1 MPQARRLQNGSAS
14 RLRLL
19 LGAAALA
26 LSPAAAL
33 AQAQERPADDGLPE
47 RAVYIEADDVSRDGE
62 TGEITAGGETDRVL
76 ARFEGRNLR
85 ARRVT
90 YNLNTGVATA
100 TGDAELVD
108 VDGTVVTAQHLE
120 LDEDLR
126 AGVAVDLAVRGAD
139 GSHLM
144 AATAVRR
151 SETVNELNY
160 ALFTPC
166 PICDENGERKAP
178 TWSIQAEKVV
188 QDEGLRAILYRN
200 ALFRVGGVP
209 VLWLPV
215 FAHPDPTVER
225 ASGFLTPRIE
235 YDEARGLSY
244 EQPYLIVVSPSEDW
258 VISPQINTD
267 VNPFL
272 NVQWRRHFGVGIVE
286 ARAGYTYED
295 IPGVESADH
304 RGYLLAHGAFD
315 PDGPWRWG
323 FTAERASDKTLFDR
337 YGTQDPYQDNGLYYG
352 DRRRLI
358 SQIYAERQTE
368 RSYVSAAAFTI
379 QSLRVLE
386 VDLNNPANNVF
397 ERDGVTPVAAPVIE
411 AMWEPR
417 QGVLGGRLRLN
428 GSAAVL
434 IRDNY
439 VGAPVL
445 SPDQIPPPD
454 PLDPDL
460 SGYPG
465 VDSARAVATVD
476 WRRTL
481 ISPIGLRWEPFVN
494 LRADLYAVRDRPFAP
509 DDETTV
515 ARGRATA
522 GLDVSY
528 PLIRRFENGADM
540 VLEPLAQVSISNR
553 PDLDPRLPNEDSQVI
568 DLDETSLFA
577 VDRFTGADLY
587 EGGLRLTAGG
597 RASVRWDGDRSAS
610 LFIGR
615 SWRDEREDRFL
626 VPTGDGTGGL
636 FDPTGL
642 ATRGSDWVVSATFS
656 PGHQV
661 RGWAHA
667 QVDDGGDIRRAEIM
681 VDGAWGARNM
691 GTVSYI
697 VDRSNPVDVDPALP
711 LATRTYRNYEF
722 VQFSGQQFV
731 RGNWGLAA
739 RGIVDLQEDRFTR
752 GEVGLLFEDDCIRF
766 EIGYRRD
773 NTRVDPSGPRT
784 GAYVRLTL
792 ATLGGTGYQRD
803 DMW

>member
-1 MPQARRLQNGSAS
+1 MVSMPQAWRLNSGSTMRRRLLTGAAVV
-14 RLRLL
+14 L
-19 LGAAALA
+19 LG
-26 LSPAAAL
+26 PGVAL
-33 AQAQERPADDGLPE
+33 AQQPSSERLPPE
-47 RAVYIEADDVSRDGE
+47 ALYIEAEDVTRDGD
-62 TGEITAGGETDRVL
+62 TGEVAARGENERVL

-85 ARRVT
+85 GREVT

-100 TGDAELVD
+100 SGDVELID
-108 VDGTVVTAQHLE
+108 VDGTVVTADRLE
-120 LDEDLR
+120 LNENLQT
-126 AGVAVDLAVRGAD
+126 GVAVNLAVRGVD

-151 SETVNELNY
+151 SQAVNELNY

-166 PICDENGERKAP
+166 PICDDDGRRKEP
-178 TWSIQAEKVV
+178 TWSIQARKVV
-188 QDEGLRAILYRN
+188 QDESLRAILYEN

-209 VLWLPV
+209 VLWLPF

-225 ASGFLTPRIE
+225 ASGFLVPGIE

-244 EQPYLIVVSPSEDW
+244 EQPYLIVRSPSEDW
-258 VISPQINTD
+258 IISPQFNTD

-272 NVQWRRHFGVGIVE
+272 NLQWRRHFGDGIVE

-295 IPGVESADH
+295 IPGVEDQDH

-315 PDGPWRWG
+315 PAGPWRWG

-337 YGTQDPYQDNGLYYG
+337 YGTEDPYQDNGLYHG

-358 SQIYAERQTE
+358 SQVYAEHQTE
-368 RSYVSAAAFTI
+368 RSYLSAAAFTI

-386 VDLNNPANNVF
+386 VDRANPANNVF

-417 QGVLGGRLRLN
+417 QDILGGRLRLSGN
-428 GSAAVL
+428 AAVL
-434 IRDNY
+434 IRENY

-445 SPDQIPPPD
+445 APDQVPSAD
-454 PLDPDL
+454 PSDPNF

-465 VDSARAVATVD
+465 VDSARIVLSAD
-476 WRRTL
+476 WRRILT
-481 ISPIGLRWEPFVN
+481 SPIGLRWEPFIN
-494 LRADLYAVRDRPFAP
+494 LRGDAYAVEDLPSAG
-509 DDETTV
+509 DDAVTTTRV
-515 ARGRATA
+515 RATA

-528 PLIRRFENGADM
+528 PLIRRFENGADL
-540 VLEPLAQVSISNR
+540 VLEPLAQISISNR
-553 PDLDPRLPNEDSQVI
+553 ADLDPRLPNEDSQVT

-577 VDRFTGADLY
+577 VDRFTGHDLY
-587 EGGLRLTAGG
+587 EGGLRLVAGG
-597 RASVRWDGDRSAS
+597 RASLRWDNDRSAS
-610 LFIGR
+610 IFLGR
-615 SWRDEREDRFL
+615 GWRDEREDRYL
-626 VPTGDGTGGL
+626 VPTGDGTGSL
-636 FDPTGL
+636 FDPSGL
-642 ATRGSDWVVSATFS
+642 ADRASDWVVSATFS
-656 PGHQV
+656 PGSQI

-667 QVDDGGDIRRAEIM
+667 QIDEDGEVRRAEVM
-681 VDGAWGARNM
+681 VDGSWGARNLA
-691 GTVSYI
+691 TVSYI
-697 VDRSNPVDVDPALP
+697 VDRSNPVDVDPSLP

-731 RGNWGLAA
+731 SGNWGVAS

>member
-1 MPQARRLQNGSAS
+1 MPQVRRFQNGSS
-14 RLRLL
+14 GRLRLL
-19 LGAAALA
+19 LGVAALA
-26 LSPAAAL
+26 LCPGAAW
-33 AQAQERPADDGLPE
+33 AQAQPEADGLP
-47 RAVYIEADDVSRDGE
+47 AGALYIEADDVSRDAD
-62 TGEITAGGETDRVL
+62 TGEVSARGDTDRVL
-76 ARFEGRNLR
+76 ARFQGRNLR
-85 ARRVT
+85 ARQIS
-90 YNLNTGVATA
+90 YNLNTGVAAA
-100 TGDAELVD
+100 TGEAELID
-108 VDGTVVTAQHLE
+108 VDGTVITARHLE
-120 LDEDLR
+120 LDEDVR
-126 AGVAVDLAVRGAD
+126 AGVAVDLTVRSPD
-139 GSHLM
+139 GSSLM

-166 PICDENGERKAP
+166 PICDENGERKEP

-188 QDEGLRAILYRN
+188 QDEALRAIVYRN

-215 FAHPDPTVER
+215 FAHPDPTVDR
-225 ASGFLTPRIE
+225 ASGFLVPRIE

-258 VISPQINTD
+258 VISPQINSD

-272 NVQWRRHFGVGIVE
+272 NLQWRRHFGDGVVQ

-295 IPGVESADH
+295 IPGVEDEDH

-315 PDGPWRWG
+315 PAGPWRWG

-411 AMWEPR
+411 AIWEPR
-417 QGVLGGRLRLN
+417 QDVMGGRLRLSAN
-428 GSAAVL
+428 AAVL
-434 IRDNY
+434 IRENY

-445 SPDQIPPPD
+445 APDQIPPPD
-454 PLDPDL
+454 PLDPGL
-460 SGYPG
+460 AGYPG
-465 VDSARAVATVD
+465 VDSARMTTSAD
-476 WRRTL
+476 WRRVL

-494 LRADLYAVRDRPFAP
+494 LRADIYAVTDLPLEA
-509 DDETTV
+509 DEETTV
-515 ARGRATA
+515 TRGRATA

-540 VLEPLAQVSISNR
+540 VLEPLAQLSISNR
-553 PDLDPRLPNEDSQVI
+553 PDLDTRLPNEDSQVT
-568 DLDETSLFA
+568 DLDETSLFR
-577 VDRFTGADLY
+577 VDRFTGNDLY
-587 EGGLRLTAGG
+587 EGGLRFTAGG
-597 RASVRWDGDRSAS
+597 RASLRWDGGRSAS
-610 LFIGR
+610 LFVGR
-615 SWRDEREDRFL
+615 SWREEREDRFL

-642 ATRGSDWVVSATFS
+642 ARRASDWVVAAAIS
-656 PGHQV
+656 PNDQV

-667 QVDDGGDIRRAEIM
+667 QIDHRGDVRRAELM
-681 VDGAWGARNM
+681 VDGAWGARNLA
-691 GTVSYI
+691 TVSYI
-697 VDRSNPVDVDPALP
+697 IDRSNPVDVDPAAP

-731 RGNWGLAA
+731 RGNWGVAA